1 MGKLDK
7 LAWEARAI
15 AKHGSL
21 KSAKQEMSKY
31 GSKNKGIKKKRTVW
45 GDNPEIAREA
55 ARSKKK
61 G

>member
-1 MGKLDK
+1 MAKLDK
-7 LAWEARAI
+7 QSTIDWATA
-15 AKHGSL
+15 
-21 KSAKQEMSKY
+21 KY
-31 GSKNKGIKKKRTVW
+31 GSYEAYQEMRSKCGAKAKGISKRTVW

>member
-7 LAWEARAI
+7 LAWRERMI
-15 AKHGSL
+15 EKHGSIE
-21 KSAKQEMSKY
+21 AAQQQMGQY
-31 GSKNKGIKKKRTVW
+31 GSKNKGIKKKRTIW

-61 G
+61 

>member
-7 LAWEARAI
+7 LAWEERVI

-21 KSAKQEMSKY
+21 EAAKQHMSQY
-31 GSKNKGIKKKRTVW
+31 GKKAKGISKRTVW

-61 G
+61 